1 MFFFCFRQVLS
12 HIKNIPELILL
23 GSESRTMRRLPIF
36 SLMVKHP
43 RGTFLHHNFVCAV
56 LNDVFGIQARGG
68 LHGNL
73 NYGADILGID
83 DQLMKEYEKIL
94 DVEV

>member
-1 MFFFCFRQVLS
+1 MFVCFRQVLS

-23 GSESRTMRRLPIF
+23 GSESSTSRRLPIF

-43 RGTFLHHNFVCAV
+43 RGTFLHPNFVCAV

-68 LHGNL
+68 LDSNL

-83 DQLMKEYEKIL
+83 DKLLREYEKLL
-94 DVEV
+94 DVEA

>member
-1 MFFFCFRQVLS
+1 MLFISRQVIS

-23 GSESRTMRRLPIF
+23 GNVSPTVRRLPIF

-43 RGTFLHHNFVCAV
+43 RGTFLHHNFVSAI

-68 LHGNL
+68 LNSNL
-73 NYGADILGID
+73 NYGSDILGID
-83 DQLMKEYEKIL
+83 NQLLKEYEKL
-94 DVEV
+94 LNVEV